1 MTELRLGLC
10 GGTFDP
16 IHRGHIAP
24 LREVRETF
32 GWSTIVI
39 VPAWQQPF
47 KSGRRSASAFHRHA
61 MAVLATE
68 GDPLFRVSTF
78 ELERREISYTV
89 DTLEHF
95 RSMHGD
101 AVIDWIIG
109 DDNLPQLAAW
119 KSLNRIVELA
129 NFVVLR
135 RGGSSLLPPGL
146 RARETTAARRGR
158 AGSIVFA
165 ANALQ
170 PIASTEVRQ
179 RIAKGEPA
187 GDAVHPRVARYID
200 LYNLYRENESS

>member
-1 MTELRLGLC
+1 MTNLRLGLC

-16 IHRGHIAP
+16 IHRGHIEP
-24 LREVRETF
+24 LCEAREEF

-47 KSGRRSASAFHRHA
+47 KTGRRSASALHRHA

-68 GDPLFRVSTF
+68 HDPVFRVSTF

-89 DTLEHF
+89 DTLEHY
-95 RSMHGD
+95 RSLHPD

-119 KSLNRIVELA
+119 KSLDRIFELA
-129 NFVVLR
+129 NFAVLR
-135 RGGSSLLPPGL
+135 RVGASALPPAL
-146 RARETTAARRGR
+146 RGRETTAAQRGR

-165 ANALQ
+165 GNALL
-170 PIASTEVRQ
+170 PVASTDLRL
-179 RIAKGEPA
+179 RIAKGESP
-187 GDAVHPRVARYID
+187 GDAVDPRVARYID
-200 LYNLYRENESS
+200 LYHLYRENEQP